1 MLDRVAPW
9 WPRLLTASML
19 VAVVDIR
26 VVRVLVRHH
35 DMLMRMVVRLLAA
48 PVEVVHMLMVRVMYM
63 AMLVLQCLMFV
74 LVLMP
79 LGQMQPH
86 AGSHQRTGQPEGQRG
101 GLAQQQDSQRG
112 ADERRGREV
121 GAGTRRT
128 QAA

>member
-86 AGSHQRTGQPEGQRG
+86 AGSHQRTGQPEG
-101 GLAQQQDSQRG
+101 
-112 ADERRGREV
+112 
-121 GAGTRRT
+121 
-128 QAA
+128 